1 MRPVRSPGTQRGVAL
16 ITAVLMVALA
26 TILAVEIGFA
36 GYLDQRRSATL
47 FALDQSYMVAL
58 GAEAWAADVLRED
71 LEQTKT
77 DHAAERWAT
86 PIPPLPID
94 GGEVEGFVEDL
105 SGRFNLNSLVRSDG
119 TIDEESV
126 LRFARILEAVGL
138 EPRWASMFAD
148 WLDVDSVPAFP
159 DGAED
164 GVYNARTPPYRTP
177 NMPITRTSELLALP
191 EFGLERYQLIEP
203 FVTALPIG
211 TKLNVCTAP
220 GVVLDALTEGTREFG
235 IDPEGLANNRT
246 ETCFPSL
253 AELRGAFG
261 EAEFRKLE
269 NQLSETSQ
277 YFRATIWVS
286 IGTTR
291 FTLYSLLNRNQTGL
305 VRPMLRSFGTS

>member
-1 MRPVRSPGTQRGVAL
+1 MTGPSRASQRGVAL

-47 FALDQSYMVAL
+47 FALDQGFMVAL
-58 GAEAWAADVLRED
+58 GAEAWAADALRED
-71 LEQTKT
+71 LEQSKT
-77 DHAAERWAT
+77 DHPAERWAT

-94 GGEVEGFVEDL
+94 GGEVEGVVEDMT
-105 SGRFNLNSLVRSDG
+105 GRFNLNSLVRSDG
-119 TIDEESV
+119 TVDEDAVQRLE
-126 LRFARILEAVGL
+126 RILDALGL
-138 EPRWASMFAD
+138 ETRWAMIFAD
-148 WLDVDSVPAFP
+148 WLDADAVPGFP

-164 GVYNARTPPYRTP
+164 GIYNARIPPYRTP
-177 NMPITRTSELLALP
+177 NMPITRTSELLALA
-191 EFGLERYQLIEP
+191 EFGLERYQILEP
-203 FVTALPIG
+203 YVAALPIG
-211 TKLNVCTAP
+211 TKLNVCSAS

-235 IDPEGLANNRT
+235 LDPERLSNNRV

-253 AELRGAFG
+253 GELRGAMG

-277 YFRATIWVS
+277 YFRTTVWVT

-291 FTLYSLLNRNQTGL
+291 FTLYSLLNRTQTGL